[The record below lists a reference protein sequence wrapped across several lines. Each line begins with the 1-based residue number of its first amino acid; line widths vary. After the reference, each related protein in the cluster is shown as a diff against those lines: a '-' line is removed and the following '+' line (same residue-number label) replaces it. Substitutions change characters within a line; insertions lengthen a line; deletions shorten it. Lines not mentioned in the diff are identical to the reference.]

1 MNIKVSEISS
11 LIAKEIKDFKNE
23 IDYSNDVGTVVTI
36 GDGIALLYGLDNAM
50 LGELLLFSNNV
61 YGMVMNL
68 EEAKDFVAQC
78 FNLDHEGAE
87 NLAKA
92 KAEALG
98 IKLGDFMMPVR
109 MAVTGSRVSPPLIG
123 SILVLGKERA
133 LARIERTLASL

>member
-68 EEAKDFVAQC
+68 EEDSV
-78 FNLDHEGAE
+78 GVV
-87 NLAKA
+87 
-92 KAEALG
+92 
-98 IKLGDFMMPVR
+98 ILGDD
-109 MAVTGSRVSPPLIG
+109 SKNS
-123 SILVLGKERA
+123 
-133 LARIERTLASL
+133 